1 MQSLWDQVASDVVIP
16 VHDIAIH
23 VHDMEEIGPRRY
35 DIADGAGLDTRK
47 EKECLEGTR
56 TEILS
61 QITDWVSSTGDNVP
75 GVLRISGPAG
85 KDKSAIALWSVLSLL
100 VLSLI
105 GVQVPV
111 RGRQCQENT
120 SPTLD

>member
-1 MQSLWDQVASDVVIP
+1 LAY
-16 VHDIAIH
+16 IH
-23 VHDMEEIGPRRY
+23 TFLEEIGPRRY

-47 EKECLEGTR
+47 ECLEGTR

-61 QITDWVSSTGDNVP
+61 QITDWVSRTGDNVP

-100 VLSLI
+100 ALSLI
-105 GVQVPV
+105 GVRVPV

>member
-1 MQSLWDQVASDVVIP
+1 MQSFWDQVASDVVIP

-47 EKECLEGTR
+47 ECLEGTR

-75 GVLRISGPAG
+75 GMLRISGPAG
-85 KDKSAIALWSVLSLL
+85 KDKLAIALWSVLSLL
-100 VLSLI
+100 ALSLI
-105 GVQVPV
+105 GVRVPV

>member
-1 MQSLWDQVASDVVIP
+1 MQSFWDQVASDVVIP

-35 DIADGAGLDTRK
+35 DIADGAGLDTR
-47 EKECLEGTR
+47 KECLEGTR

-100 VLSLI
+100 ALSLI
-105 GVQVPV
+105 GVRVPV